1 MQTNT
6 QKTIRLNGKSGGNFT
21 TISNNGKIIPSNN
34 DNYIK
39 PDKTFQD
46 TLQEDDINVLLEDYK
61 IVEYDDLVKIPMNT
75 HLRYFIIKQ
84 TPNGEQKFFRMGGN
98 LVNKDNPQE
107 YLVVSNGKHSWS
119 IQVKN
124 AIIYRKLT
132 IDEIKEEYKDLISQ
146 KDNEIKKYRK
156 EIKRL
161 RLLLSENN
169 INYK

>member
-1 MQTNT
+1 MQSTNT
-6 QKTIRLNGKSGGNFT
+6 QKTIRLNGKGVLTPNE
-21 TISNNGKIIPSNN
+21 K
-34 DNYIK
+34 DNYVK
-39 PDKTFQD
+39 PSTDIKTFQQS
-46 TLQEDDINVLLEDYK
+46 LQEDDITVLLEDY
-61 IVEYDDLVKIPMNT
+61 IEVEYDDLVKIPMNT

-84 TPNGEQKFFRMGGN
+84 TQNGEQKLFRMGGN

-132 IDEIKEEYKDLISQ
+132 NDEIKEEYKNIISQ

-169 INYK
+169 IDYK